1 MYLTDLLPTWEAVLF
16 LPYPAKGR
24 VAKEILGEPPSGN
37 SKTRGGLDSVCSG
50 WFSKTRDKRTVSL
63 GSSPR

>member
-37 SKTRGGLDSVCSG
+37 SKTRGIWV
-50 WFSKTRDKRTVSL
+50 V
-63 GSSPR
+63 